1 MKQKFIIPLIVIFIL
16 IVFNNNGN
24 CQDSSV
30 YKYILDYNVPQSP
43 GFTALGIAPEKI
55 QTGSASKPIIV
66 SILSNFFSSEKVEP
80 GIAIDF
86 SPYLLGIRL
95 NSIKDYGKDNLAR
108 ILINTLLSVATV
120 QSMEDTNS
128 LAYGIGFRSTLWDSH
143 DPLQHPAIIDSIEK
157 ILNPEASNILKDS
170 DQKKEVKGLK
180 EKYKEVIEEVRK
192 AGGNALS
199 FGYGLSGLLKG
210 GILSSDSI
218 VVSNHNVWTSFVQ
231 YSDNFN
237 FYATYQ
243 GRFSSND
250 NPKNILGIA
259 LRTNNL
265 SVGLGGELIFNFQK
279 ENFEGGIA
287 AEVGIITGL
296 SSVLAI
302 NIENVTENNENLAK
316 AKLTA
321 SLKWNIGN

>member
-1 MKQKFIIPLIVIFIL
+1 M
-16 IVFNNNGN
+16 
-24 CQDSSV
+24 
-30 YKYILDYNVPQSP
+30 
-43 GFTALGIAPEKI
+43 
-55 QTGSASKPIIV
+55 
-66 SILSNFFSSEKVEP
+66 
-80 GIAIDF
+80 
-86 SPYLLGIRL
+86 
-95 NSIKDYGKDNLAR
+95 
-108 ILINTLLSVATV
+108 
-120 QSMEDTNS
+120 
-128 LAYGIGFRSTLWDSH
+128 
-143 DPLQHPAIIDSIEK
+143 
-157 ILNPEASNILKDS
+157 
-170 DQKKEVKGLK
+170 
-180 EKYKEVIEEVRK
+180 
-192 AGGNALS
+192 
-199 FGYGLSGLLKG
+199 SGLLKG